1 MRDKRI
7 WIVIACILVI
17 GSGLTKY
24 THSFV
29 SRSGG
34 SAGGE
39 AAVSMAAAGEYPAAL
54 ADSSPA
60 ASALEQEAAAQA
72 GGGQGPGLQSRMAP
86 GPGEASDQ
94 AAARGAGTPAFVQG
108 SGAPRQRGPA
118 AAGGGGVPEAAAFG
132 AAPATAS
139 PKPAGG
145 DSASETP
152 DGAGTE
158 GTAADIAADAASA
171 PEETTAADEPI
182 SPLVGARP
190 AERSSGS
197 GTDYRQRL
205 EDLDAQIERIQKE
218 EQESNVYSII
228 TSAESELKMWESEL
242 NTIYTALLAA
252 LSQEDA
258 AGLAQ
263 EQQEWMQNREAKAA
277 ESSGKGGSM
286 ESLGYAAALVS
297 ITRDRAYE
305 LVERYEDT
313 VSAS

>member
-1 MRDKRI
+1 M
-7 WIVIACILVI
+7 IACILVI

-94 AAARGAGTPAFVQG
+94 AAAGEAGTMASVQET
-108 SGAPRQRGPA
+108 A
-118 AAGGGGVPEAAAFG
+118 AAADGEAVPEAAAFG

-139 PKPAGG
+139 PKTAGG
-145 DSASETP
+145 DSASESP
-152 DGAGTE
+152 DDAGTE

>member
-1 MRDKRI
+1 MSDKWI

-94 AAARGAGTPAFVQG
+94 AAAGEAGTLASVQE
-108 SGAPRQRGPA
+108 SAAPGQETA
-118 AAGGGGVPEAAAFG
+118 AAADGEAVPEAAAFG

-139 PKPAGG
+139 PKTAGG
-145 DSASETP
+145 DSASESP
-152 DGAGTE
+152 DDAGTE

>member
-60 ASALEQEAAAQA
+60 ASALKQEAAAQA

-94 AAARGAGTPAFVQG
+94 AAAGEAGTLASVQE
-108 SGAPRQRGPA
+108 SAAPGQETA
-118 AAGGGGVPEAAAFG
+118 AAADGEAVPEAAAFG

-139 PKPAGG
+139 PKTAGG
-145 DSASETP
+145 DSASESP
-152 DGAGTE
+152 DDAGTE

>member
-94 AAARGAGTPAFVQG
+94 AAAGEAGTLASVQE
-108 SGAPRQRGPA
+108 SAAPGQETA
-118 AAGGGGVPEAAAFG
+118 AAADGEAVPEAAAFG

-139 PKPAGG
+139 PKTAGG
-145 DSASETP
+145 DSASESP
-152 DGAGTE
+152 DDAGTE

-305 LVERYEDT
+305 LVARYEDT

>member
-39 AAVSMAAAGEYPAAL
+39 AAL

-94 AAARGAGTPAFVQG
+94 AAAGEAGTLASVQE
-108 SGAPRQRGPA
+108 SAAPGQETA
-118 AAGGGGVPEAAAFG
+118 AAADGEAVPEAAAFG

-139 PKPAGG
+139 PKTAGG
-145 DSASETP
+145 DSASESP
-152 DGAGTE
+152 DDAGTE

>member
-1 MRDKRI
+1 M
-7 WIVIACILVI
+7 IACILVI

-39 AAVSMAAAGEYPAAL
+39 AAVPMAAAGEYPAAL

-94 AAARGAGTPAFVQG
+94 AAAGEAGTLASVQE
-108 SGAPRQRGPA
+108 SAAPGQETA
-118 AAGGGGVPEAAAFG
+118 AAADGEAVPEAAAFG

-139 PKPAGG
+139 PKTAGG
-145 DSASETP
+145 DSASESP
-152 DGAGTE
+152 DDAGTE

>member
-1 MRDKRI
+1 M
-7 WIVIACILVI
+7 IACILVI

-39 AAVSMAAAGEYPAAL
+39 AAVPMAAAGEYPAAL

-94 AAARGAGTPAFVQG
+94 AAAGEAGTLASVQE
-108 SGAPRQRGPA
+108 SAAPGQETA
-118 AAGGGGVPEAAAFG
+118 AAADGEAVPEAAAFG

-139 PKPAGG
+139 PKTAGG
-145 DSASETP
+145 DSASESP
-152 DGAGTE
+152 DDAGTE

-197 GTDYRQRL
+197 GPDYRQRL

>member
-7 WIVIACILVI
+7 WIVITCILVI

-94 AAARGAGTPAFVQG
+94 AAAGEAGTLASVQE
-108 SGAPRQRGPA
+108 SAAPGQETA
-118 AAGGGGVPEAAAFG
+118 AAADGEAVPEAAAFG

-139 PKPAGG
+139 PKTAGG
-145 DSASETP
+145 DSASESP
-152 DGAGTE
+152 DDAGTE

>member
-94 AAARGAGTPAFVQG
+94 AAAGEAGTLASVQE
-108 SGAPRQRGPA
+108 SAAPGQETA
-118 AAGGGGVPEAAAFG
+118 AAADGEAVPEAAAFG

-139 PKPAGG
+139 PETAGG
-145 DSASETP
+145 DSASESP
-152 DGAGTE
+152 DDAGTE

>member
-72 GGGQGPGLQSRMAP
+72 GGGQGPGLQSRTAP

-94 AAARGAGTPAFVQG
+94 AAAGEAGTLASVQE
-108 SGAPRQRGPA
+108 SAAPGQETA
-118 AAGGGGVPEAAAFG
+118 AAADGEAVPEAAAFG

-139 PKPAGG
+139 PETAGG
-145 DSASETP
+145 DSASESP
-152 DGAGTE
+152 DDAGTE
-158 GTAADIAADAASA
+158 GNAADIAADAASA

>member
-94 AAARGAGTPAFVQG
+94 AAAGEAGTLASVQE
-108 SGAPRQRGPA
+108 SAAPGQETA
-118 AAGGGGVPEAAAFG
+118 AAADGEAVPEAAAFG

-139 PKPAGG
+139 PKTAGG
-145 DSASETP
+145 DSASESP
-152 DGAGTE
+152 DDAGTE
-158 GTAADIAADAASA
+158 GTAADIAVDAASA

>member
-1 MRDKRI
+1 M
-7 WIVIACILVI
+7 IACILVI

-60 ASALEQEAAAQA
+60 ASALKQEAAAQA

-94 AAARGAGTPAFVQG
+94 AAAGEAGTLASVQE
-108 SGAPRQRGPA
+108 SAAPGQETA
-118 AAGGGGVPEAAAFG
+118 AAADGEAVPEAAAFG

-139 PKPAGG
+139 PKTAGG
-145 DSASETP
+145 DSASESP
-152 DGAGTE
+152 DDAGTE

>member
-94 AAARGAGTPAFVQG
+94 AAAGEAGTLASVQE
-108 SGAPRQRGPA
+108 SAAPGQETA
-118 AAGGGGVPEAAAFG
+118 AAADGEAVPEAAAFG
-132 AAPATAS
+132 APPATAS
-139 PKPAGG
+139 PKTAGG
-145 DSASETP
+145 DSASESP
-152 DGAGTE
+152 DDAGTE

>member
-94 AAARGAGTPAFVQG
+94 AAAGEAGTMASVQET
-108 SGAPRQRGPA
+108 A
-118 AAGGGGVPEAAAFG
+118 AAADGEAVPEAAAFG

-139 PKPAGG
+139 PKTAGG
-145 DSASETP
+145 DSASESP
-152 DGAGTE
+152 DDAGTE

>member
-94 AAARGAGTPAFVQG
+94 AAAGEAGTLASVQE
-108 SGAPRQRGPA
+108 SAAPGQETA
-118 AAGGGGVPEAAAFG
+118 AAADGGAVPEAAAFG

-139 PKPAGG
+139 PKTAGG
-145 DSASETP
+145 DSASESP
-152 DGAGTE
+152 DDAGTE

>member
-1 MRDKRI
+1 M
-7 WIVIACILVI
+7 
-17 GSGLTKY
+17 
-24 THSFV
+24 
-29 SRSGG
+29 
-34 SAGGE
+34 
-39 AAVSMAAAGEYPAAL
+39 
-54 ADSSPA
+54 
-60 ASALEQEAAAQA
+60 
-72 GGGQGPGLQSRMAP
+72 
-86 GPGEASDQ
+86 
-94 AAARGAGTPAFVQG
+94 
-108 SGAPRQRGPA
+108 
-118 AAGGGGVPEAAAFG
+118 PEAAAFG

-139 PKPAGG
+139 PKTAGG
-145 DSASETP
+145 DSASESP
-152 DGAGTE
+152 DDAGTE

>member
-1 MRDKRI
+1 MQE
-7 WIVIACILVI
+7 
-17 GSGLTKY
+17 
-24 THSFV
+24 
-29 SRSGG
+29 
-34 SAGGE
+34 SAAPGQETAAAADGE
-39 AAVSMAAAGEYPAAL
+39 A
-54 ADSSPA
+54 
-60 ASALEQEAAAQA
+60 
-72 GGGQGPGLQSRMAP
+72 
-86 GPGEASDQ
+86 
-94 AAARGAGTPAFVQG
+94 
-108 SGAPRQRGPA
+108 
-118 AAGGGGVPEAAAFG
+118 VPEAAAFG

-139 PKPAGG
+139 PKTAGG
-145 DSASETP
+145 DSASESP
-152 DGAGTE
+152 DDAGTE

>member
-1 MRDKRI
+1 
-7 WIVIACILVI
+7 
-17 GSGLTKY
+17 
-24 THSFV
+24 
-29 SRSGG
+29 
-34 SAGGE
+34 
-39 AAVSMAAAGEYPAAL
+39 MAAAGEYPAAL

-94 AAARGAGTPAFVQG
+94 AAAGEAGTLASVQE
-108 SGAPRQRGPA
+108 SAAPGQETA
-118 AAGGGGVPEAAAFG
+118 AAADGEAVPEAAAFG

-139 PKPAGG
+139 PKTAGG
-145 DSASETP
+145 DSASESP
-152 DGAGTE
+152 DDAGTE

>member
-1 MRDKRI
+1 M
-7 WIVIACILVI
+7 IACILVI

-94 AAARGAGTPAFVQG
+94 AAAGEAGTLASVQE
-108 SGAPRQRGPA
+108 SAAPGQETA
-118 AAGGGGVPEAAAFG
+118 AAADGEAVPEAAAFG

-139 PKPAGG
+139 PETAGG
-145 DSASETP
+145 DSASESP
-152 DGAGTE
+152 DDAGTE

>member
-1 MRDKRI
+1 M
-7 WIVIACILVI
+7 IACILVI

-34 SAGGE
+34 SAGWE

-94 AAARGAGTPAFVQG
+94 AAAGEAGTLASVQE
-108 SGAPRQRGPA
+108 SAAPGQETA
-118 AAGGGGVPEAAAFG
+118 AAADGEAVPEAAAFG

-139 PKPAGG
+139 PETAGG
-145 DSASETP
+145 DSASESP
-152 DGAGTE
+152 DDAGTE

>member
-1 MRDKRI
+1 M
-7 WIVIACILVI
+7 IACILVI

-94 AAARGAGTPAFVQG
+94 AAAGEAGTLASVQE
-108 SGAPRQRGPA
+108 SAAPGQETA
-118 AAGGGGVPEAAAFG
+118 AAADGEAVPEAAAFG

-139 PKPAGG
+139 PKTAGG
-145 DSASETP
+145 DSASESP
-152 DGAGTE
+152 DDAGPE

>member
-94 AAARGAGTPAFVQG
+94 AAAGEAGTLASVQE
-108 SGAPRQRGPA
+108 SAAPGQETA
-118 AAGGGGVPEAAAFG
+118 AAADGEAVPEAAAFG

-139 PKPAGG
+139 PETAGG
-145 DSASETP
+145 DSASESP
-152 DGAGTE
+152 DDAGTE

-277 ESSGKGGSM
+277 KSSGKGGSM

>member
-1 MRDKRI
+1 M
-7 WIVIACILVI
+7 IACILVI

-72 GGGQGPGLQSRMAP
+72 GGGQGPGLHSRMAP

-94 AAARGAGTPAFVQG
+94 AAAGEAGTLASVQE
-108 SGAPRQRGPA
+108 SAAPGQETA
-118 AAGGGGVPEAAAFG
+118 AAADGEAVPEAAAFG

-139 PKPAGG
+139 PKTAGG
-145 DSASETP
+145 DSASDSP
-152 DGAGTE
+152 DDAGTE